1 MPKHRDV
8 QCMNMNM
15 SFEGECEMVTEKRKM
30 DGTGRVTVPARYRR
44 YLNLKSEDNI
54 EFVPCREGILIRKAV
69 QGCIDHDNGRKS
81 RRSEI
86 REDELVDFIMRNICK
101 GEKTL

>member
-1 MPKHRDV
+1 
-8 QCMNMNM
+8 
-15 SFEGECEMVTEKRKM
+15 MVTEKRKM

-44 YLNLKSEDNI
+44 YLNLKCEDNI
-54 EFVPCREGILIRKAV
+54 EFIPCKEGILIRKAV
-69 QGCIDHDNGRKS
+69 QDCFNYGEGKKA

-101 GEKTL
+101 GDKTL